1 MAEHFDDVDLWVL
14 RGAMLQLAKDLFVKT
29 GGDASTAAVMAEVQ
43 TASLAVLSQN
53 ADLLV
58 NELRK
63 IKSANTE
70 HLSQLKVSLAFGQVD
85 PRKMIARLP
94 SLNKEGSGVPW
105 CGDPDPLQPSWQ
117 KYYEEQREEQ
127 EQIQMNAQDPS
138 YRKRTGPNQ
147 LNPVKRAR
155 MATRKEVDIYWEKR
169 LKAQKLLQDVYEKA
183 AVKAVEMQQ
192 LQPMTD

>member
-1 MAEHFDDVDLWVL
+1 MAEHLDDVDLRVL

-94 SLNKEGSGVPW
+94 SLNKGGSGVPW

-155 MATRKEVDIYWEKR
+155 MASKKEVDIYWEKR